1 MTTRVVHRPT
11 RTTVPVV
18 RPQPQPLAPPP
29 SLETDQASG
38 PMPLQ
43 MLLPVMGATSS
54 VVMMVVMRNGQPQYL
69 VVAGLVFVVALV
81 GGLGVALSAKGRAG
95 RTERIRRRKYLDY
108 LEHLRRDLATRGTDD
123 RSQVGVAHPDP
134 GALVGLVADPTRLW
148 ERRRADEDYL
158 TTRVGVGA
166 VDWFDLSVPPPESP
180 VAPHDPYLLA
190 EANLVVAQ
198 HSTVAGMPVTVD
210 LAQASVV
217 AVIGPRDAAVALVR
231 AMVAQLACH
240 HGPDDLVLAG
250 WFGPEHAADWAGLDL
265 LPHVEDSTL
274 FDGPVPA
281 RRVGRDPSELRHV
294 LGTALADRVS
304 YAHAA
309 RRTSTPLPAP
319 SRLVVVGDDWGVPA
333 RRAVSGVDVSP
344 AAMGV
349 TVVHVLAD
357 RLDEPDD
364 VDVRIEL
371 AADPSSTA
379 TITTAPGRAGQHT
392 VVATPDLM
400 DSALFVATARSLA
413 PLRLSAAASAPGEET
428 VPDTDE
434 LLDFTD
440 PAHLAHWDPREPED
454 FLRVPFAH
462 DDHGDPVWLD
472 LKESAQLGMG
482 PHGLCVGATGSGKSE
497 MLRTLVVSLVT
508 THPPEDLAMI
518 LVDYKG
524 GAAFAPFAGLP
535 HLAGLIDNLADDPHL
550 TTRARASISGEVVR
564 RQRMLKD
571 AGSLPSIGA
580 YRAARETDPDLPP
593 MPHLLV
599 VIDEFGELLTAEPE
613 FSDLFLQIGRIG
625 RSIGV
630 HLLLASQRLESG
642 KLRGLD
648 TYLSYRLGLRT
659 FSEAESQMVLDSSD
673 AYRLPA
679 LPGYGYLKVDT
690 SVYTRFRAGYVS
702 GPMHHAAGPPPEATT
717 MRAALMGPYNGLQRG
732 DHASRSDRPVE
743 LRRADTGPSVVDTV
757 VAQLRDP
764 ERGVAPVQEVWL
776 PPLPDRLAVGSLVDV
791 EPPAGSRSDLSAVMG
806 LVDDPAAQRQGPWW
820 LDLTRSG
827 GHVAF
832 VGAPGSG
839 RTTAL
844 RTLAV
849 SLALTRTP
857 SEVAVYGLDLTGG
870 GLARLEGFP
879 HVGGVASRTDQDK
892 VVRLLEELGSMLQLR
907 ERLVRTHQVE
917 SMAHLRSLH
926 RAGRLPGLAAAD
938 VVVLVDGYG
947 QLRTDFPQLDD
958 QFAALLTRGPSFG
971 LHLVM
976 GMNRWSD
983 LRMAHQT
990 LVGTRV
996 ELRLGDPGDS
1006 TVDRKLAKTLS
1017 PDTPG
1022 RVLTDDSRF
1031 AQVAL
1036 PVLELVDDDQVG
1048 EALEALAARS
1058 SSAWTG
1064 PSAAPIRLLPTEL
1077 PLAALPDAFDAPD
1090 AVPLGLRQD
1099 TMDTAWWDLLGDDQ
1113 HLLVLGDT
1121 RCGKTTLLRTVVAGL
1136 TARWTPDEV
1145 TLAVVD
1151 PRGHVGPA
1159 VPEDYLAAHATSA
1172 QQAAAMVRS
1181 IVAELDQRPGRDAAT
1196 RAREPRVVVLVDD
1209 HDIIAAGGTDPLE
1222 GLLPY
1227 LPSARDLR
1235 LHLVVTRPVAGAGRA
1250 LFGPTLSATRDTGG
1264 ATLVMSGDRSEG
1276 ALVGRTHAEHLPPGR
1291 GRYVRRGVPPFLVQ
1305 VAWAPVQT
1313 REGGGV

>member
-18 RPQPQPLAPPP
+18 RPTPQPLAPPP
-29 SLETDQASG
+29 SLESDQASG

-43 MLLPVMGATSS
+43 FLLPVMGATSS
-54 VVMMVVMRNGQPQYL
+54 VVMMVVLRNGQPLFL

-81 GGLGVALSAKGRAG
+81 GGLGFALTARGRAG
-95 RTERIRRRKYLDY
+95 RQERLRRRKYLDY

-123 RSQVGVAHPDP
+123 RTQVAAAHPEP

-148 ERRRADEDYL
+148 ERRRGHEDYL
-158 TTRVGVGA
+158 TTRVGAGA
-166 VDWFDLSVPPPESP
+166 VDWFDLSIPPPESP

-190 EANLVVAQ
+190 EAELVVAQ
-198 HSTVAGMPVTVD
+198 HATVAGMPVTVD
-210 LAQASVV
+210 LAGANVV
-217 AVIGPRDAAVALVR
+217 AVIGPRDAAVGLVR

-250 WFGPEHAADWAGLDL
+250 WFGPEQAEDWAGLDL
-265 LPHVEDSTL
+265 LPHVEDATL

-281 RRVGRDPSELRHV
+281 RRVGRDPAELRQV

-319 SRLVVVGDDWGVPA
+319 ARLVVVGDDWGTAA
-333 RRAVSGVDVSP
+333 RRAVAGADVSA

-349 TVVHVLAD
+349 TVIHVLAD

-371 AADPSSTA
+371 TAAVSA
-379 TITTAPGRAGQHT
+379 TITTAPGRAGQRT

-413 PLRLSAAASAPGEET
+413 PLRLSAASSAPGQET
-428 VPDTDE
+428 VPDPDE

-440 PAHLAHWDPREPED
+440 PAHLAHWEPREPED

-497 MLRTLVVSLVT
+497 MLRTLIVSLVT
-508 THPPEDLAMI
+508 THPPDDLSMI

-571 AGSLPSIGA
+571 AGSLPNIGA
-580 YRAARETDPDLPP
+580 YRKARETDPDLPP

-613 FSDLFLQIGRIG
+613 FTDLFLQIGRIG

-630 HLLLASQRLESG
+630 HLLLASQRLEAG
-642 KLRGLD
+642 RLRGLD

-702 GPMHHAAGPPPEATT
+702 GPMRHAAAPVESST
-717 MRAALMGPYNGLQRG
+717 MRAALLGPYNGMHRDQAARP
-732 DHASRSDRPVE
+732 DRPVE
-743 LRRADTGPSVVDTV
+743 LRRADAGPSVVDTV
-757 VAQLRDP
+757 VTQLRDP
-764 ERGVAPVQEVWL
+764 ELAVAPVLQVWL
-776 PPLPDRLAVGSLVDV
+776 PPLPDRVAVGSLIDS
-791 EPPAGSRSDLSAVMG
+791 EHPPPGDLGTVMG
-806 LVDDPAAQRQGPWW
+806 VVDDPAAQSQTPWW

-832 VGAPGSG
+832 VGAPASG

-857 SEVAVYGLDLTGG
+857 QEVAVYGLDVTGG
-870 GLARLEGFP
+870 GLARL
-879 HVGGVASRTDQDK
+879 
-892 VVRLLEELGSMLQLR
+892 
-907 ERLVRTHQVE
+907 
-917 SMAHLRSLH
+917 
-926 RAGRLPGLAAAD
+926 
-938 VVVLVDGYG
+938 
-947 QLRTDFPQLDD
+947 
-958 QFAALLTRGPSFG
+958 
-971 LHLVM
+971 
-976 GMNRWSD
+976 
-983 LRMAHQT
+983 
-990 LVGTRV
+990 
-996 ELRLGDPGDS
+996 
-1006 TVDRKLAKTLS
+1006 
-1017 PDTPG
+1017 
-1022 RVLTDDSRF
+1022 
-1031 AQVAL
+1031 
-1036 PVLELVDDDQVG
+1036 
-1048 EALEALAARS
+1048 
-1058 SSAWTG
+1058 
-1064 PSAAPIRLLPTEL
+1064 
-1077 PLAALPDAFDAPD
+1077 
-1090 AVPLGLRQD
+1090 
-1099 TMDTAWWDLLGDDQ
+1099 
-1113 HLLVLGDT
+1113 
-1121 RCGKTTLLRTVVAGL
+1121 
-1136 TARWTPDEV
+1136 
-1145 TLAVVD
+1145 
-1151 PRGHVGPA
+1151 
-1159 VPEDYLAAHATSA
+1159 
-1172 QQAAAMVRS
+1172 
-1181 IVAELDQRPGRDAAT
+1181 
-1196 RAREPRVVVLVDD
+1196 
-1209 HDIIAAGGTDPLE
+1209 
-1222 GLLPY
+1222 
-1227 LPSARDLR
+1227 
-1235 LHLVVTRPVAGAGRA
+1235 
-1250 LFGPTLSATRDTGG
+1250 
-1264 ATLVMSGDRSEG
+1264 
-1276 ALVGRTHAEHLPPGR
+1276 
-1291 GRYVRRGVPPFLVQ
+1291 
-1305 VAWAPVQT
+1305 
-1313 REGGGV
+1313 

>member
-11 RTTVPVV
+11 RTTVPVA
-18 RPQPQPLAPPP
+18 RPAAQPLAPPP
-29 SLETDQASG
+29 ALESDQASG

-43 MLLPVMGATSS
+43 FLMPVMGATTS
-54 VVMMVVMRNGQPQYL
+54 VVMMVVLRNGQPLFL

-81 GGLGVALSAKGRAG
+81 GGLGFALSARGRAG
-95 RTERIRRRKYLDY
+95 RVERVRRRKYLDY

-123 RSQVGVAHPDP
+123 RTQVVVAHPEP
-134 GALVGLVADPTRLW
+134 AALVGLVADPTRLW
-148 ERRRADEDYL
+148 ERRRGNEDYL

-190 EANLVVAQ
+190 EAELVVAQ
-198 HSTVAGMPVTVD
+198 HSAVAGMPVTVD
-210 LAQASVV
+210 LVGASVV

-240 HGPDDLVLAG
+240 HGPDDLVLAA
-250 WFGPEHAADWAGLDL
+250 WFSPEHATDWAGLDL
-265 LPHVEDSTL
+265 LPHVEDATL
-274 FDGPVPA
+274 FDGPVLA
-281 RRVGRDPSELRHV
+281 RRVGRDPAELRQV
-294 LGTALADRVS
+294 LGTTLADRVS

-319 SRLVVVGDDWGVPA
+319 ARLVIVADDDTVPA

-344 AAMGV
+344 AAMGI
-349 TVVHVLAD
+349 TVIHVLAD

-364 VDVRIEL
+364 VDIRIEL
-371 AADPSSTA
+371 APHGRGA
-379 TITTAPGRAGQHT
+379 TVTTAPGRAGQRT
-392 VVATPDLM
+392 VEVAADLM

-413 PLRLSAAASAPGEET
+413 PLRLSAAVAAPGEET
-428 VPDTDE
+428 VPDSDE
-434 LLDFTD
+434 LLGFSD
-440 PAHLAHWDPREPED
+440 PANLAHWGPREPED

-497 MLRTLVVSLVT
+497 LLRTLVVSLVT

-580 YRAARETDPDLPP
+580 YRTARTTDPDLPA

-613 FSDLFLQIGRIG
+613 FTDLFLQIGRIG

-630 HLLLASQRLESG
+630 HLLLASQRLEAG

-690 SVYTRFRAGYVS
+690 SVYTRFRSGYVS
-702 GPMHHAAGPPPEATT
+702 GPIRHDAAPPPEV
-717 MRAALMGPYNGLQRG
+717 AAIRTAVLGPYNGLRR
-732 DHASRSDRPVE
+732 DPARPDRPVE
-743 LRRADTGPSVVDTV
+743 LRRANTGPTVVDTV
-757 VAQLRDP
+757 VAQLKDP
-764 ERGVAPVQEVWL
+764 ERGVVPVAEVWL
-776 PPLPDRLAVGSLVDV
+776 PPLPDRLAVGSLV
-791 EPPAGSRSDLSAVMG
+791 EAERAQLAGGLRSDLGAVLG
-806 LVDDPAAQRQGPWW
+806 LVDDPAAQSQGPWW

-857 SEVAVYGLDLTGG
+857 TEVAVYGLDLTGG
-870 GLARLEGFP
+870 GLARLEHFP

-892 VVRLLEELGSMLQLR
+892 VVRLLEELGAMLHAR
-907 ERLVRTHQVE
+907 EAVVRSSSVE
-917 SMAHLRSLH
+917 SMTHLRSLH
-926 RAGRLPGLAAAD
+926 RAGKLPELAAAD

-958 QFAALLTRGPSFG
+958 AVATLLTRGPSFG
-971 LHLVM
+971 IHLVM
-976 GMNRWSD
+976 RMNRWSD

-990 LVGTRV
+990 LIGTRV
-996 ELRLGDPGDS
+996 EMRLGDAGDS
-1006 TVDRKLAKTLS
+1006 TIDRKLAKTLS

-1022 RVLTDDSRF
+1022 RVLTDDARF
-1031 AQVAL
+1031 AQIAL
-1036 PVLELVDDDQVG
+1036 PVLELVDDDHVG
-1048 EALEALAARS
+1048 EALEALAARVAA
-1058 SSAWTG
+1058 AWTG

-1077 PLAALPDAFDAPD
+1077 ALDSLPDAFDAPD
-1090 AVPLGLRQD
+1090 AVPLGVRQD

-1121 RCGKTTLLRTVVAGL
+1121 RCGKTAVLRAIVAGL
-1136 TARWTPDEV
+1136 TSRWSPDE
-1145 TLAVVD
+1145 LAIAVVD
-1151 PRGHVGPA
+1151 SRGHAAPA
-1159 VPEDYLAAHATSA
+1159 VPEDYLAAHAKTA
-1172 QQAAAMVRS
+1172 PQAAALVRS
-1181 IVAELDQRPGRDAAT
+1181 IAAELDERPARDAAT
-1196 RAREPRVVVLVDD
+1196 RATEPRVVVLVDD
-1209 HDIIAAGGTDPLE
+1209 HDIVAAGGGDPLE
-1222 GLLPY
+1222 GLLAY
-1227 LPSARDLR
+1227 LPSARDLH

-1250 LFGPTLSATRDTGG
+1250 LFSQTLSATRDTGG
-1264 ATLVMSGDRSEG
+1264 ATLIMSGDRSEG

-1305 VAWAPVQT
+1305 VAWAPV
-1313 REGGGV
+1313 RDG